1 MDEERFGIE
10 VIASL
15 AVWFIAVLA
24 AFFFVGAVVGIIVLV
39 GGLLLMAW
47 WIVRVFRKEEQPG
60 P

>member
-15 AVWFIAVLA
+15 AVWFIAVLC
-24 AFFFVGAVVGIIVLV
+24 AFFFVGAVVGIVVLA
-39 GGLLLMAW
+39 GGLLLLGW
-47 WIVRVFRKEEQPG
+47 WIVGVFRKQETPG